1 MNDSPTA
8 GCLLNYQRELSL
20 GVDVHRTDFDF
31 IVVLCVI
38 IPKLSSLLKR
48 IEALIS
54 ECFCIFKGKR
64 RLPDG
69 H

>member
-8 GCLLNYQRELSL
+8 GRLSYYQWELSL

-38 IPKLSSLLKR
+38 TTVRYGSL
-48 IEALIS
+48 E
-54 ECFCIFKGKR
+54 
-64 RLPDG
+64 
-69 H
+69 

>member
-38 IPKLSSLLKR
+38 ITVRYGSLNLWDAQV
-48 IEALIS
+48 ENTM
-54 ECFCIFKGKR
+54 
-64 RLPDG
+64 
-69 H
+69 